1 MRFFIFGLLEFAEL
15 NRFLHQLTAIHYAS
29 SSMLN
34 RTSTDPFH
42 HLRVNQ
48 MFQYMNAHC
57 QEFGFILRFPDGMEP
72 ITGVM
77 YEPFHFR
84 YVGVEAAKYITENN
98 ICFETFV
105 SLYRDIGTAENPQ
118 ES

>member
-1 MRFFIFGLLEFAEL
+1 M
-15 NRFLHQLTAIHYAS
+15 
-29 SSMLN
+29 
-34 RTSTDPFH
+34 
-42 HLRVNQ
+42 V
-48 MFQYMNAHC
+48 QYMSAHC

-84 YVGVEAAKYITENN
+84 YVGVEAAEYITANN

>member
-1 MRFFIFGLLEFAEL
+1 
-15 NRFLHQLTAIHYAS
+15 
-29 SSMLN
+29 
-34 RTSTDPFH
+34 
-42 HLRVNQ
+42 
-48 MFQYMNAHC
+48 
-57 QEFGFILRFPDGMEP
+57 MEP

-84 YVGVEAAKYITENN
+84 YVGVEAAEYITANN

>member
-1 MRFFIFGLLEFAEL
+1 
-15 NRFLHQLTAIHYAS
+15 
-29 SSMLN
+29 
-34 RTSTDPFH
+34 
-42 HLRVNQ
+42 

-84 YVGVEAAKYITENN
+84 WRRQAAKYITENN
-98 ICFETFV
+98 ICFENLSV
-105 SLYRDIGTAENPQ
+105 SLYRDIGTAENPGIGRLAIAHTLW
-118 ES
+118 